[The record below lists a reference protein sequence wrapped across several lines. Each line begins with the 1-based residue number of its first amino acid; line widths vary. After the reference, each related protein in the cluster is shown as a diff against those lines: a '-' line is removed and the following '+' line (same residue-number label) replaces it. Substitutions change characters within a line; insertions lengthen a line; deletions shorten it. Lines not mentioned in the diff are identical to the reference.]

1 MQLLGMELTL
11 KPPMMTISMQ
21 SLEYEREYTS
31 VNSEVP
37 LGVDIL
43 YELLMIIGI
52 LINHQIC

>member
-1 MQLLGMELTL
+1 
-11 KPPMMTISMQ
+11 MMTISMQ

-31 VNSEVP
+31 VNSEAP

-43 YELLMIIGI
+43 YELLMIIVI